1 MADDVQGLGEVVDEL
16 VAVAKDHLLRVPVGI
31 AVVGA
36 EVDSADEVEALVVD
50 GVAVEDLGVKVKG
63 IAEVIEAFLD
73 GVVLGRGGRLAFLE
87 DEFAGQEIVVLVVV
101 GVVDLAVEVGPR
113 RLLGRR
119 LLLRQPLL
127 LPLFGRGLLVLEG
140 ALGAFAGFVVDL
152 GGLRELAE
160 ELVRDDAAARRVLG
174 AGRGLAGGGGGQR
187 TTSGVELSDV
197 GQGVIAGGLGLLWDL
212 AGCSHVF
219 KDVGWHDAA
228 DVAAAAGGLG
238 AHVSGVCA

>member
-31 AVVGA
+31 TVVGA
-36 EVDSADEVEALVVD
+36 EVDGADEAEALVVD

-63 IAEVIEAFLD
+63 VAEVIEAFLD
-73 GVVLGRGGRLAFLE
+73 GVVLGRRGGLAFLE
-87 DEFAGQEIVVLVVV
+87 DEFAGQEIVVLAVV

-113 RLLGRR
+113 GLLGRR

-127 LPLFGRGLLVLEG
+127 IPLFGRGLLVLEG
-140 ALGAFAGFVVDL
+140 ALGALAGFVVDVV
-152 GGLRELAE
+152 GLRELAE
-160 ELVRDDAAARRVLG
+160 ELVRDDAVARRVG
-174 AGRGLAGGGGGQR
+174 GSGRGLAGGGGQR
-187 TTSGVELSDV
+187 TTSCVELSGV